1 MSTPKNIFFQKFALS
16 QNVRSE
22 KRGHKPLLVWF
33 TGLSGSGK
41 STIANAVE
49 LSLFQLNID
58 SYILDGDN
66 IRLGLNKD
74 LSFDLNDRTE
84 NLRRVAE
91 VAKLF
96 LDSGL
101 VVLASFVS
109 PMRNQRANAKKIAG
123 EDNFLEIFV
132 NTPLEEC
139 ERRDSKGLYER
150 ARENK
155 IKDFTGISSPF
166 ECPISPDI
174 EVKTTESSLEQI
186 VKSIIEVIL
195 KRIVL

>member
-16 QNVRSE
+16 QNVRSK

-33 TGLSGSGK
+33 TGISGSGK

>member
-1 MSTPKNIFFQKFALS
+1 MNTSKNIFFQKFTIS
-16 QNVRSE
+16 QDIRSK
-22 KRGHKPLLVWF
+22 KRGHKPLLIWF

-49 LSLFQLNID
+49 LSLFQLQID

-66 IRLGLNKD
+66 MRLGLNKD
-74 LSFDLNDRTE
+74 LSFDVNDRTE

-109 PMRNQRANAKKIAG
+109 PLHDQRTNAKKIVG
-123 EDNFLEIFV
+123 EENFLEIFV

-139 ERRDSKGLYER
+139 ERRDSKGLYKR

-155 IKDFTGISSPF
+155 IKNFTGISSPF
-166 ECPISPDI
+166 ECPISPDF
-174 EVKTTESSLEQI
+174 EVKTTEHSLEAI
-186 VKSIIEVIL
+186 VKTIIEVIL
-195 KRIVL
+195 KRIAL

>member
-1 MSTPKNIFFQKFALS
+1 MNTSKNIFFQKFTIS
-16 QNVRSE
+16 QDIRSK
-22 KRGHKPLLVWF
+22 KRGHKPLLIWF

-49 LSLFQLNID
+49 LSLFQLQID

-66 IRLGLNKD
+66 MRLGLNKD
-74 LSFDLNDRTE
+74 LSFDVNDRTE

-109 PMRNQRANAKKIAG
+109 PLHDQRTNAKKIVG
-123 EDNFLEIFV
+123 EENFLEIFV

-139 ERRDSKGLYER
+139 ERRDSKGLYKR

-155 IKDFTGISSPF
+155 IKNFTGISSPF
-166 ECPISPDI
+166 ECPISPDL
-174 EVKTTESSLEQI
+174 EVKTTESSLEAI
-186 VKSIIEVIL
+186 VKTIVEVIL
-195 KRIVL
+195 KRIAL